1 MKYSIYIN
9 QLKLNEIS
17 NNLDIKDAGILSY
30 CIDFCSADDKNTDQ
44 LDFTENGIKYRYTW
58 INYNHLIKEMPL
70 LKFKQTSSITQR
82 IKKLTKAGLIK
93 SKTLNSE
100 RLGNRKVYI
109 RLTEKVKELFFSS
122 GDQLIQISRPTN
134 VDLLNN
140 NIIEQIILHRKSD
153 ASSSSLE
160 ENKENKAFSLLMSYF
175 YNKVEQIFGFK
186 PQIDAGDGQALK
198 KVIKKYKK
206 SEEIEDIIDFYLK
219 SDKAE
224 KTGITLKACFSTHT
238 LNLFEQKGRRSKF
251 L

>member
-1 MKYSIYIN
+1 M
-9 QLKLNEIS
+9 EIQHHRY
-17 NNLDIKDAGILSY
+17 NLFSY
-30 CIDFCSADDKNTDQ
+30 HID
-44 LDFTENGIKYRYTW
+44 G
-58 INYNHLIKEMPL
+58 
-70 LKFKQTSSITQR
+70 
-82 IKKLTKAGLIK
+82 
-93 SKTLNSE
+93 
-100 RLGNRKVYI
+100 
-109 RLTEKVKELFFSS
+109 
-122 GDQLIQISRPTN
+122 
-134 VDLLNN
+134 
-140 NIIEQIILHRKSD
+140 IIEQIILHRKSD